1 MWTIELWH
9 ASGRNTGSTGENPVG
24 EEGEG
29 GFLVRV
35 QHPRSFAS
43 ALLSFSAPSSDPEIS
58 LPLSIRTGC
67 REREK
72 EREEERKKESPN
84 SKYDDYLQK
93 SAFDE
98 YTERHTLCNRA

>member
-9 ASGRNTGSTGENPVG
+9 ASGRNMGSTGENPVG
-24 EEGEG
+24 EGKG
-29 GFLVRV
+29 AFSCACNTLVPSR
-35 QHPRSFAS
+35 PRSFP
-43 ALLSFSAPSSDPEIS
+43 FQP
-58 LPLSIRTGC
+58 LPPIPRSRFLFRSGRGV
-67 REREK
+67 EKEK

>member
-24 EEGEG
+24 EGKG
-29 GFLVRV
+29 AFSCACNT
-35 QHPRSFAS
+35 RSFAS

-67 REREK
+67 RERER
-72 EREEERKKESPN
+72 ERGRKKERI
-84 SKYDDYLQK
+84 
-93 SAFDE
+93 A
-98 YTERHTLCNRA
+98 